1 MRGRAIGRRR
11 RAAAQRLPGA
21 AQPARPVISAVVVHR
36 HYPPASVFVR
46 SISLRIGPVTVDVTR
61 DFTGDT
67 CLRTN
72 LVTKMILDHCAPGSV
87 AEIATDNVASVETIP
102 FMLPGH
108 RCVHLATVR
117 TEAGWN
123 IYVRKEN
130 TRK

>member
-1 MRGRAIGRRR
+1 MSFVLNGLFKPIDRAWIAIRRR
-11 RAAAQRLPGA
+11 WLRVDQ
-21 AQPARPVISAVVVHR
+21 AVVKTV
-36 HYPPASVFVR
+36 SLR
-46 SISLRIGPVTVDVTR
+46 SIGAIEVNMAC

-108 RCVHLATVR
+108 GCVHVATVR
-117 TEAGWN
+117 TGAGWK
-123 IYVRKEN
+123 IYVRKED

>member
-1 MRGRAIGRRR
+1 MSFVLNGLFKPIDRAWIAIRRR
-11 RAAAQRLPGA
+11 WARAERGMPTT
-21 AQPARPVISAVVVHR
+21 V
-36 HYPPASVFVR
+36 
-46 SISLRIGPVTVDVTR
+46 SLRAIGPVTIDVAC

-72 LVTKMILDHCAPGSV
+72 LLTKMILDHCAAGSV
-87 AEIATDNVASVETIP
+87 AEIITDNVASVETIP

-108 RCVHLATVR
+108 GCVHLATIR